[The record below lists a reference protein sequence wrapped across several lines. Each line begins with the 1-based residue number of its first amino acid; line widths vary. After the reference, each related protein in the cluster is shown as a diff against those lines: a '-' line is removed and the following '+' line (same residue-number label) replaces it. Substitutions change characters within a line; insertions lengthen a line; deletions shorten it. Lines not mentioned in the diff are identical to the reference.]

1 MDFGFTEDQLALR
14 DAVRAFCREH
24 ADLTSVGMREG
35 KPAAPGAWSA
45 LAELGVLGVLVPED
59 AGGSGLG
66 PVEAA
71 LAFEEFGSH
80 LVSGPVLWSTITA
93 PLVPE
98 VASGTIRVT
107 GREASPAAG
116 PVVLPHAD
124 EADLVVCLHP
134 DRVTVSPRSALLAPL
149 DGAPLDPL
157 TPTAVFAS
165 LPDGEVIGDA
175 AAADR
180 LRLLGT
186 VLSAAM
192 LVGGAAGA
200 LDVARSYALEREQF
214 GVPIGSF
221 QAIKHLL
228 ADMYVRL
235 ELARAEVYAAAATVA
250 DPTIGDPH
258 RAVSAAKLL
267 AGEAGM
273 WGARSAV
280 QILGGMGFTWD
291 MLPHYYLKRTWVL
304 ENTFGTTKEHSLRL
318 SAEIEAEI
326 EAELE
331 DA

>member
-24 ADLTSVGMREG
+24 ADLARVAGREG
-35 KPAAPGAWSA
+35 KPAAAASWSA

-59 AGGSGLG
+59 AGGAGLG

-71 LAFEEFGSH
+71 LAFEEFGIH
-80 LVSGPVLWSTITA
+80 LVSGPVLWSTIMA
-93 PLVPE
+93 PLVSD
-98 VASGTIRVT
+98 VASGAARVT
-107 GREASPAAG
+107 GSEVAATAG
-116 PVVLPHAD
+116 PKVLPHAD
-124 EADLVVCLHP
+124 EADLIVQLHA
-134 DRVTVSPRSALLAPL
+134 DRVTVGPRSELPAPL
-149 DGAPLDPL
+149 AGAPLDPL
-157 TPTAVFAS
+157 TPTAVFPS

-175 AAADR
+175 AMADR

-186 VLSAAM
+186 VLSAGM
-192 LVGGAAGA
+192 LVGAAAGA
-200 LDVARSYALEREQF
+200 LHVARSYALEREQF

-250 DPTIGDPH
+250 DPSIGDQH

-267 AGEAGM
+267 AGDAGM
-273 WGARSAV
+273 LNARSAV

-304 ENTFGTTKEHSLRL
+304 ENTFGTAKDHSLRL
-318 SAEIEAEI
+318 SAAIET
-326 EAELE
+326 ELA